1 MALYFNYHRN
11 METITPQES
20 QALRALTALSQAVRL
35 RAFRELVVA
44 GPVGMTPG
52 AIAERLDVAPS
63 SLSFHLKEL
72 VHADLVSAE
81 PQGRHLIYRAHFHRM
96 NALLGYLTEHCC
108 GGRIC
113 ERAGAAVCCEPQEAP

>member
-1 MALYFNYHRN
+1 
-11 METITPQES
+11 METTTPAEQHTLS
-20 QALRALTALSQAVRL
+20 ALTALSQVVRL

-44 GPVGMTPG
+44 GPAGLTPG
-52 AIAERLDVAPS
+52 VIAERLGVAPS

-81 PQGRHLIYRAHFHRM
+81 PQGRHLIYRAHFDRM

-108 GGRIC
+108 AGEPCEVTPSGCTNGGD
-113 ERAGAAVCCEPQEAP
+113 QS

>member
-1 MALYFNYHRN
+1 
-11 METITPQES
+11 METITPAEQ
-20 QALRALTALSQAVRL
+20 QALSALTALSQVVRL

-44 GPVGMTPG
+44 GPAGMTPG

-81 PQGRHLIYRAHFHRM
+81 PQGRHLIYRAHFDRM
-96 NALLGYLTEHCC
+96 NVLLGYLTEHCC
-108 GGRIC
+108 GGQPC
-113 ERAGAAVCCEPQEAP
+113 EVAPSACTDCGDPA

>member
-1 MALYFNYHRN
+1 
-11 METITPQES
+11 MEAITPAEQ
-20 QALRALTALSQAVRL
+20 QALSALTALSQVVRL

-44 GPVGMTPG
+44 GPAGLTPG
-52 AIAERLDVAPS
+52 AIAERLGVAPS

-81 PQGRHLIYRAHFHRM
+81 PQGRHLIYRAHFDRM

-108 GGRIC
+108 GGQPC
-113 ERAGAAVCCEPQEAP
+113 EVAPTTCPPITKQP

>member
-1 MALYFNYHRN
+1 
-11 METITPQES
+11 METTTPAEQHTLS
-20 QALRALTALSQAVRL
+20 ALTALSQVVRL

-44 GPVGMTPG
+44 GPAGLTPG
-52 AIAERLDVAPS
+52 AISERLGVAPS

-81 PQGRHLIYRAHFHRM
+81 PQGRHLIYRAHFDRM

-108 GGRIC
+108 AGQAC
-113 ERAGAAVCCEPQEAP
+113 ELTPKACNGCGDGA

>member
-1 MALYFNYHRN
+1 
-11 METITPQES
+11 MEPITSSEQ
-20 QALRALTALSQAVRL
+20 QALSALTALSQVVRL

-44 GPVGMTPG
+44 GPAGMTPG

-81 PQGRHLIYRAHFHRM
+81 PQGRNLIYRAHFDRM

-108 GGRIC
+108 SGQAC
-113 ERAGAAVCCEPQEAP
+113 EVAPPACTDCGDPA

>member
-1 MALYFNYHRN
+1 
-11 METITPQES
+11 MESITPAEQ
-20 QALRALTALSQAVRL
+20 QALSALTALSQVVRL

-44 GPVGMTPG
+44 GPAGMTPG

-81 PQGRHLIYRAHFHRM
+81 PQGRNLIYRAHFDRM

-108 GGRIC
+108 GGQAC
-113 ERAGAAVCCEPQEAP
+113 EVAPSACSDCGDPT

>member
-1 MALYFNYHRN
+1 
-11 METITPQES
+11 MESTSPQET
-20 QALRALTALSQAVRL
+20 QTLRALGALAQVQRL

-44 GPVGMTPG
+44 GPAGLTPG
-52 AIAERLDVAPS
+52 VIAQRLGLAPS

-81 PQGRHLIYRAHFHRM
+81 PLGRHLIYRAHFERM

-108 GGRIC
+108 AGQPC
-113 ERAGAAVCCEPQEAP
+113 EVTPAGTPVCTDYTVCTDRTNPP

>member
-1 MALYFNYHRN
+1 
-11 METITPQES
+11 METITPTEQ
-20 QALRALTALSQAVRL
+20 QALSALTALSQVVRL

-44 GPVGMTPG
+44 GPAGMTPG

-81 PQGRHLIYRAHFHRM
+81 SQGRHLIYRAHFDRM

-108 GGRIC
+108 GGQPC
-113 ERAGAAVCCEPQEAP
+113 GVAPPACNGCGDPA

>member
-1 MALYFNYHRN
+1 
-11 METITPQES
+11 METITPAEQ
-20 QALRALTALSQAVRL
+20 QALSALTALSQVVRL

-44 GPVGMTPG
+44 GPNGMTPG

-81 PQGRHLIYRAHFHRM
+81 PQGRHLIYRAHFDRM

-108 GGRIC
+108 GGQPC
-113 ERAGAAVCCEPQEAP
+113 EVAPSACTDCGDPA

>member
-1 MALYFNYHRN
+1 
-11 METITPQES
+11 METITPLEQ
-20 QALRALTALSQAVRL
+20 QTLRALTALSQVVRL

-44 GPVGMTPG
+44 GPAGMTPG

-81 PQGRHLIYRAHFHRM
+81 PQGRRLIYRAHFDRM
-96 NALLGYLTEHCC
+96 SALLGYLTEHCC
-108 GGRIC
+108 GGQAC
-113 ERAGAAVCCEPQEAP
+113 EVTPTGCVDCGDPA

>member
-1 MALYFNYHRN
+1 
-11 METITPQES
+11 METITSAEQ
-20 QALRALTALSQAVRL
+20 QALSALTALSQVVRL

-44 GPVGMTPG
+44 GPAGMTPG

-81 PQGRHLIYRAHFHRM
+81 PQGRHLIYRAHFDRM
-96 NALLGYLTEHCC
+96 SALLGYLTEHCC
-108 GGRIC
+108 GGQTC
-113 ERAGAAVCCEPQEAP
+113 EVAPPACTDCGDPA

>member
-1 MALYFNYHRN
+1 
-11 METITPQES
+11 METITPAEQ
-20 QALRALTALSQAVRL
+20 QALSALTALSQVVRL

-44 GPVGMTPG
+44 GPAGMTPG
-52 AIAERLDVAPS
+52 AIAERLGVAPS

-81 PQGRHLIYRAHFHRM
+81 PQGRNLIYRAHFDRM

-108 GGRIC
+108 SGQAC
-113 ERAGAAVCCEPQEAP
+113 EVAPPACTDCGDPA

>member
-1 MALYFNYHRN
+1 

-20 QALRALTALSQAVRL
+20 QTLRALTALSQAVRL

-44 GPVGMTPG
+44 GPTGMTPG
-52 AIAERLDVAPS
+52 AIAERLDVPPS

-81 PQGRHLIYRAHFHRM
+81 PQGRHLIYRAQFDRM

-108 GGRIC
+108 GGQPC
-113 ERAGAAVCCEPQEAP
+113 EVQVAAACCEPKVAP